1 MMPIE
6 KGPIWPEIY
15 YGTNETM
22 LTELQ
27 TRKLLK
33 LFCMY
38 DGDHNEYLVKKD
50 FEKIAVK
57 VAEIKN
63 IGARSPKV
71 VALKE
76 RFLQMW
82 KSLSSKADAS
92 GDKKICLSEWLAY
105 YDDVL
110 NDQAT
115 YLKEVQS
122 LMKLIFEV
130 FDENGDGQLCQA
142 EWGQLFQVYNV
153 HPAYA
158 PAAFQQLDM
167 NGNGFLSR
175 DEILILIDDFFCG
188 DDENSAANSMFGP
201 Y

>member
-1 MMPIE
+1 
-6 KGPIWPEIY
+6 
-15 YGTNETM
+15 M

-27 TRKLLK
+27 IRKLLK

-38 DGDHNEYLVKKD
+38 DGDHNECLVKKD

-57 VAEIKN
+57 VAEVKN
-63 IGARSPKV
+63 IGSRSPKV

-82 KSLSSKADAS
+82 KSLSVKADAS
-92 GDKKICLSEWLAY
+92 GDKKVCLSEWLAY
-105 YDDVL
+105 YEDVL
-110 NDQAT
+110 NDKEK

-122 LMKLIFEV
+122 LMQLIFEV
-130 FDENGDGQLCQA
+130 FDDNGDGQLSQD

-158 PAAFQQLDM
+158 PAAFERLDM
-167 NGNGFLSR
+167 NGDGFLSR
-175 DEILILIDDFFCG
+175 DEILVLIDDFFCG
-188 DDENSAANSMFGP
+188 DDVNSAANSMFGP

>member
-1 MMPIE
+1 
-6 KGPIWPEIY
+6 
-15 YGTNETM
+15 M

-38 DGDHNEYLVKKD
+38 DGDRNGFLVQKD
-50 FEKIAVK
+50 FEKIATRIATVK
-57 VAEIKN
+57 N
-63 IGARSPKV
+63 LGSRSPKV

-76 RFLQMW
+76 RFLRVW
-82 KSLSSKADAS
+82 KSLVSVADTT
-92 GDKKICLSEWLAY
+92 GDKKVCFEEWLAY
-105 YDDVL
+105 YDEVL
-110 NDQAT
+110 GDKER

-130 FDENGDGQLCQA
+130 FDENGDGQMSQEEWA
-142 EWGQLFQVYNV
+142 ELFQVYNV

-158 PAAFQQLDM
+158 PRTFAQLDM
-167 NGNGFLSR
+167 NGDGCLSR
-175 DEILILIDDFFCG
+175 DEILVMMDDFFCG
-188 DDENSAANSMFGP
+188 DDEKSVANSMFGP